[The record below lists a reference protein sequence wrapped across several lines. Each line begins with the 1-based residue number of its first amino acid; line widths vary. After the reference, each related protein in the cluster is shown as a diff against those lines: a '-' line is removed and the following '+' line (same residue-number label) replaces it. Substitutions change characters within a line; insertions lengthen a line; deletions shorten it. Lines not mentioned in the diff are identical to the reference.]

1 MRAPRVSLARSRKLS
16 AFFNGRS
23 EIAEKTRVRI
33 TVVFRTLQSAFAL
46 AETAG
51 VAHAVFRRIVEPLWR
66 GRTAI
71 QIAAIL
77 GLQLFFIL
85 KNLRPHLVQ
94 NGPFLR
100 ALAVYDVTE
109 VTDIPFP

>member
-1 MRAPRVSLARSRKLS
+1 VSLARSRKLS

-51 VAHAVFRRIVEPLWR
+51 VAHGFFGGLLNPSGVAVQQYKSLPYSDCSSSSYSRICALISFRMVHSFE
-66 GRTAI
+66 
-71 QIAAIL
+71 
-77 GLQLFFIL
+77 
-85 KNLRPHLVQ
+85 HL
-94 NGPFLR
+94 PC
-100 ALAVYDVTE
+100 TM
-109 VTDIPFP
+109 